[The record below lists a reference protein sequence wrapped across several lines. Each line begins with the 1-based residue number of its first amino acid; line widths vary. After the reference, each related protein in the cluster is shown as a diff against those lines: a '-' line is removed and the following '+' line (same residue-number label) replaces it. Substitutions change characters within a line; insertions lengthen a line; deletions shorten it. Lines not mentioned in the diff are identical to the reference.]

1 MYRLQFLNQ
10 VVPKEPMV
18 INLPSS
24 TIGRDAT
31 CEIQLPEKGVSD
43 RHARIERRGDGY
55 YLHDLDGPNGSF
67 VNGQRVLDHRL
78 TSGDELEIGGVR
90 MRFEVGHGVGETRR
104 SLDPLQL
111 AAITVVV
118 LVIGGQVA
126 LLSSIFSESRPT
138 RKVNI
143 SRGWRGEEAT
153 TKSTEPTATP
163 TVVPEGNQISVSEG
177 VATPQMNSPTASA
190 AIPAVLN
197 RMIRIVRVD
206 RIESG
211 GVPTL
216 TIQAKAQVGERELDV
231 RAVAICVQFA
241 TSGGSAQPVS
251 WRDPIWL
258 AIPAWEN
265 FKTKVFTVRFPGV
278 PGEMTGFVVRSYYRQ
293 QLQDVARVPTSL
305 PPSPNPIPVGG
316 P

>member
-1 MYRLQFLNQ
+1 MYRLQFLNP

-18 INLPSS
+18 VNLPSS

-31 CEIQLPEKGVSD
+31 CEIQLPEKGVGD

-55 YLHDLDGPNGSF
+55 YLHDLDSPNGSF
-67 VNGQRVLDHRL
+67 VNGQRVLDQRL

-90 MRFEVGHGVGETRR
+90 MRFEVGHGVVGETRR
-104 SLDPLQL
+104 PLDLLQL
-111 AAITVVV
+111 LAITVVV
-118 LVIGGQVA
+118 LVIGGEIA

-143 SRGWRGEEAT
+143 SRGWRGEAAT
-153 TKSTEPTATP
+153 TKSTESAAATAVAP
-163 TVVPEGNQISVSEG
+163 DSASEG
-177 VATPQMNSPTASA
+177 STASPVSSPA
-190 AIPAVLN
+190 GGAPVPAVLN

-206 RIESG
+206 RLESG
-211 GVPTL
+211 GVATL
-216 TIQAKAQVGERELDV
+216 TIQAKAQVGERELDT

-241 TSGGSAQPVS
+241 TSGGSAKPVS

-258 AIPAWEN
+258 PIPAWDN
-265 FKTKVFTVRFPGV
+265 FKSKVFTVRFPGAS
-278 PGEMTGFVVRSYYRQ
+278 GEMTGFAVRSYYRQ
-293 QLQDVARVPTSL
+293 QLQDIARAPTSL
-305 PPSPNPIPVGG
+305 PPAPNPVPSGA